1 MGLNFRKT
9 IQLTKHLKAN
19 ISKRG
24 VSFTGKL
31 GPLSLNSKGRGSVR
45 LCKGLSYIFKW
56 KK

>member
-1 MGLNFRKT
+1 MGFMFRKT

-24 VSFTGKL
+24 VSFTGKI
-31 GPLSLNSKGRGSVR
+31 GPVSINSKGRGSIK
-45 LCKGLSYIFKW
+45 LFNGLNYIFRW